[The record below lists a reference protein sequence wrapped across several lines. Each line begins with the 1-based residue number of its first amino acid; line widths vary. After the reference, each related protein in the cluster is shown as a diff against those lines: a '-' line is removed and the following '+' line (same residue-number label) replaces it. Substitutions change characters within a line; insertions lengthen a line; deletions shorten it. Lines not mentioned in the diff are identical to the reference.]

1 MYYGVNHY
9 RFIWRNDF
17 IDDLLNCYV
26 YYYEIDNSN
35 QNKNSIHYHNAI
47 LNRIIRDCITNHLQH
62 SRVIISPLNL
72 RRTCPTHFSNIDNG
86 YVAIHFAR
94 YKIMSKRVWY

>member
-26 YYYEIDNSN
+26 YYYEIDKPI
-35 QNKNSIHYHNAI
+35 QNKNSLINHNNAI
-47 LNRIIRDCITNHLQH
+47 LNRIIRHCITYHLIKC
-62 SRVIISPLNL
+62 SMVVSSLNL
-72 RRTCPTHFSNIDNG
+72 RRTCSAHFSNINNG
-86 YVAIHFAR
+86 YVIVVPE
-94 YKIMSKRVWY
+94 KQTGD